1 MIAKKIPNSKK
12 SSTKSARGSGL
23 AKYITEPERVNQIEK
38 CVYSEAVNFISTD
51 LQSQAAEMVALS
63 QEAVKSKDPIDHW
76 VLSWKAN
83 ERPTPQQAS
92 EAAAIFIKQCGLEDH
107 Q

>member
-51 LQSQAAEMVALS
+51 LQSQAAEMVAL
-63 QEAVKSKDPIDHW
+63 
-76 VLSWKAN
+76 
-83 ERPTPQQAS
+83 
-92 EAAAIFIKQCGLEDH
+92 
-107 Q
+107 